1 MGYTLWVA
9 IEIKSLFY
17 LCTYY
22 SKNPLS
28 PQETTMAITA
38 KFFASLRESLG
49 LDESSI
55 NPPEVNTVVDVWR
68 LATKG
73 APMPPNTLT
82 AVNMEYANQNHPVKD
97 GDEVA
102 FFPPVSGG

>member
-17 LCTYY
+17 SCCFNIYY
-22 SKNPLS
+22 AKNPLS

-38 KFFASLRESLG
+38 KFFASLRESLE

-55 NPPEVNTVVDVWR
+55 NPPEVNTVADVWR

-82 AVNMEYANQNHPVKD
+82 AVNME
-97 GDEVA
+97 
-102 FFPPVSGG
+102 